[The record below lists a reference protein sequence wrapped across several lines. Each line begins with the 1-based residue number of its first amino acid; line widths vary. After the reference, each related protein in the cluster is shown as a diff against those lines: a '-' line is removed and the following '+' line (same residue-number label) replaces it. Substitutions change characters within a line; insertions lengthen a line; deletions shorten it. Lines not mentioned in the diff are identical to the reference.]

1 MLVHVHVVVGVDRR
15 LRADLVIRVRVRGE
29 VFGFRLGVRVSV
41 SVRARC

>member
-15 LRADLVIRVRVRGE
+15 LRADLVRVRLRGE